1 MKKGVSTDTLFL
13 ILNAKYSI
21 MNKKSTALANAFD
34 EAIQVK
40 TQAQAQQILL
50 RWKRIGTTTNYF
62 SIQKQLYMRPL
73 QYQYY

>member
-40 TQAQAQQILL
+40 TQFIRQNGKLKMVRRKIKAQEI
-50 RWKRIGTTTNYF
+50 KPV
-62 SIQKQLYMRPL
+62 SKQLFPISKER
-73 QYQYY
+73 Q